1 MAFDGFVVA
10 ALANELNRELKEG
23 RIYKITQPE
32 KDEIVL
38 TIRKESETKH
48 LMISVNPSLPLMY
61 IVEEKKASPLTAP
74 NFCMLLRKYIQNARI
89 QNISQPGLERILQ
102 IDISYRD
109 EMGDLNEGK
118 LIVEMMGKHSNIIF
132 CKADNTIIDSI
143 KHISLNVSSVREVL
157 PGRAYFVPN
166 TTGKKNPLNLDYNEF
181 SETLKE
187 SPYVLSKALYQ
198 AFTGISPLEAV
209 SVCKKAAI
217 EPEIKFSEC
226 TEAEQIHLF
235 GTFMRLMEDVKE
247 GRFTPCIVYEEGE
260 PVNFSAFSNIKE
272 DYERFESY
280 DSISEMLVRY
290 YAEKDVISRIRQR
303 SSDIRRIVQNLVER
317 TAKKL
322 DLQEKQMKDTEK
334 MEKYRIYGE
343 MINTYGYGVTQGEK
357 SFKCINYYDNNEITI
372 PLDPQIPVLENAKK
386 YFDKYAKL
394 KRTKEAL
401 EKLLQETRDS
411 LEYLESVSNALD
423 IALNETDLIQIKEE
437 LYQSGYIKQTAQK
450 KKQKVKN
457 KPMHYISDDG
467 YDIYVGKNNIQNEE
481 LTHKF
486 AEGSDWWFHAK
497 GAAGSHVILKANKTM
512 PPDKTFEQAA
522 SLAAYYSKLKDADY
536 AEVDYVE
543 KKHVKKTSGGAP
555 GFVVYYTNYSM
566 LASTDISAIKKI
578 SD

>member
-10 ALANELNRELKEG
+10 ALAKELNNELRDG

-38 TIRKESETKH
+38 TIRRESKTMH

-61 IVEEKKASPLTAP
+61 IVGEKKASPLTAP

-89 QNISQPGLERILQ
+89 KNIVQPGLERILM
-102 IDISYRD
+102 IEISYRD

-132 CKADNTIIDSI
+132 CKEDNTIIDSI

-157 PGRAYFVPN
+157 PGREYFIPN
-166 TTGKKNPLNLDYNEF
+166 TVGKKNPLNVDYNEF

-187 SPYVLSKALYQ
+187 SPYVLSKALYLS
-198 AFTGISPLEAV
+198 FTGVSPLEAV
-209 SVCKKAAI
+209 SVCKLSSI
-217 EPEIKFSEC
+217 EPELKFSEC
-226 TEAEQIHLF
+226 SEAEQMHLYGAF
-235 GTFMRLMEDVKE
+235 RRLMEDVKD
-247 GRFTPCIVYEEGE
+247 GAFSPCIVYEEDE
-260 PVNFSAFSNIKE
+260 PVNFSAFAHIKN
-272 DYERFESY
+272 DYDGAKDFA
-280 DSISEMLVRY
+280 SISEMLVSY
-290 YAEKDVISRIRQR
+290 YAEKDVKSRIRQR
-303 SSDIRRIVQNLVER
+303 SADIRKIVQNLVER

-322 DLQEKQMKDTEK
+322 DLQEKQLKDTEK
-334 MEKYRIYGE
+334 MDKYRIYGE

-372 PLDPQIPVLENAKK
+372 PLDPQIPVLENAKNYFNK
-386 YFDKYAKL
+386 YTKL
-394 KRTKEAL
+394 KRTKDAL
-401 EKLLQETRDS
+401 DILLQETRDS

-437 LYQSGYIKQTAQK
+437 LYESGYIKQTGLK
-450 KKQKVKN
+450 KKQKIKN
-457 KPMHYISDDG
+457 KPMHFVSDDG
-467 YDIYVGKNNIQNEE
+467 FDIYVGKNNIQNDE

-497 GAAGSHVILKANKTM
+497 NAAGSHVILKARKIM

-522 SLAAYYSKLKDADY
+522 SLAAYFSKLRDADY
-536 AEVDYVE
+536 GEVDYVE
-543 KKHVKKTSGGAP
+543 AKHIKKPSKGAP

-566 LASTDISAIKKI
+566 LARTDISEIRRI

>member
-10 ALANELNRELKEG
+10 ALKKELNNELKDG

-32 KDEIVL
+32 KDEIVF
-38 TIRKESETKH
+38 TIRRESETKH

-61 IVEEKKASPLTAP
+61 IVKDKKPSPLTAP

-89 QNISQPGLERILQ
+89 KNIVQPGLERILQ
-102 IDISYRD
+102 IEISYRD
-109 EMGDLNEGK
+109 EMGDLNEGR

-132 CKADNTIIDSI
+132 CKEDNTIIDSI

-157 PGRAYFVPN
+157 PGREYFVPN
-166 TTGKKNPLNLDYNEF
+166 TVGKKDPLSIDYNEF

-187 SPYVLSKALYQ
+187 SPYVLSKALYLS
-198 AFTGISPLEAV
+198 FTGVSPLEAV
-209 SVCKKAAI
+209 SVLKKASI

-226 TEAEQIHLF
+226 SEAEQIHLY
-235 GTFMRLMEDVKE
+235 GTFNRLMDDVKKGE
-247 GRFTPCIVYEEGE
+247 FSPCIVYEEDE
-260 PVNFSAFSNIKE
+260 PVNFSAFSYIK
-272 DYERFESY
+272 DDY
-280 DSISEMLVRY
+280 DSSEEFDSVSDMLVTY
-290 YAEKDVISRIRQR
+290 YAEKDVRSRIRQR

-322 DLQEKQMKDTEK
+322 DLQEKQLKDTDK

-394 KRTKEAL
+394 KRTKEAM
-401 EKLLQETRDS
+401 ETLIKETKDS
-411 LEYLESVSNALD
+411 LDYLESVSNALD

-437 LYQSGYIKQTAQK
+437 LYQSGYVKPTGQK
-450 KKQKVKN
+450 KQQRIKN
-457 KPMHYISDDG
+457 KPMHFISDDG
-467 YDIYVGKNNIQNEE
+467 FDIYVGKNNIQNDE

-497 GAAGSHVILKANKTM
+497 NAAGSHVILKANKTM

-522 SLAAYYSKLKDADY
+522 SLAAYYSKLRDSDY
-536 AEVDYVE
+536 AEIDYAE
-543 KKHVKKTSGGAP
+543 KKHIKKPSGGAP

-566 LASTDISAIKKI
+566 MASTDISGIRKI
-578 SD
+578 SE

>member
-10 ALANELNRELKEG
+10 ALAKELNNRLTDG

-38 TIRKESETKH
+38 TIRRESETSH

-89 QNISQPGLERILQ
+89 KNISQPGLERIIQ

-132 CKADNTIIDSI
+132 CKEDNTIIDSI

-157 PGRAYFVPN
+157 PQREYFIPN
-166 TTGKKNPLNLDYNEF
+166 TTGKKNPLDIDYNEF

-187 SPYVLSKALYQ
+187 SPYVLSKALYLH
-198 AFTGISPLEAV
+198 FTGISPLEAV
-209 SVCKKAAI
+209 CVCKKASI
-217 EPEIKFSEC
+217 EPEIKFTEC
-226 TEAEQIHLF
+226 IETEQLHLY
-235 GTFMRLMEDVKE
+235 GTFKRLMEDVKD
-247 GRFTPCIVYEEGE
+247 GAFSPCIVYEEDE
-260 PVNFSAFSNIKE
+260 PVNFSAFPYIKE
-272 DYERFESY
+272 DYERFTDYESV
-280 DSISEMLVRY
+280 SKMLVSY
-290 YAEKDVISRIRQR
+290 YAEKDVKSRIRQR
-303 SSDIRRIVQNLVER
+303 SSDIRKIVSNLVER

-322 DLQEKQMKDTEK
+322 DLQEKQLKDTAK

-343 MINTYGYGVTQGEK
+343 MINTYGYGVSQGEK
-357 SFKCINYYDNNEITI
+357 SFSCVNYYDNKEITI
-372 PLDPQIPVLENAKK
+372 PLDPQIPVLENAKNYFNK
-386 YFDKYAKL
+386 YSKL
-394 KRTKEAL
+394 KRTKDAL
-401 EKLLQETRDS
+401 DVLIKETKDS
-411 LEYLESVSNALD
+411 LDYLESVSNALD

-437 LYQSGYIKQTAQK
+437 LYQSGYVKQTGQR
-450 KKQKVKN
+450 KKQKIKN
-457 KPMHYISDDG
+457 KPLHFVSDDG
-467 YDIYVGKNNIQNEE
+467 FDIYVGKNNIQNEE
-481 LTHKF
+481 LTHKM

-497 GAAGSHVILKANKTM
+497 NAAGSHVILKAKKSM

-536 AEVDYVE
+536 AEIDYVE
-543 KKHVKKTSGGAP
+543 KKHVKKPAGGAP

-566 LASTDISAIKKI
+566 MASTDISGIRKLP
-578 SD
+578 D